1 MAQGESRWNPKD
13 RQVVTNE
20 FPTAPTN
27 DYVLKAKSGKWM
39 VGCKDEAGA
48 IPYVHGQVE
57 LLNTAKEEGGKNIS
71 MLLPMYLT
79 LTPKKE
85 DGKPAVD
92 LAGGITDLC
101 QKLHAEVP
109 DTVTVKTFNAT
120 EDRGQTEALE
130 AKAVKDFLNSLGE
143 FVIKAHVK
151 LNPAKGGWPAKNQVA
166 YFIEDEGNAVG

>member
-13 RQVVTNE
+13 RQVVQNE

-27 DYVLKAKSGKWM
+27 DYVLRAKANKWM
-39 VGCKDEAGA
+39 IGCKDETGA

-57 LLNTAKEEGGKNIS
+57 LLGTAKEEGGKNIS
-71 MLLPMYLT
+71 MLLPFYLT
-79 LTPKKE
+79 LTPRKE

-92 LAGGITDLC
+92 LAGGLTDLC
-101 QKLHAEVP
+101 QKLKAEVP
-109 DTVTVKTFNAT
+109 DTVIVKTFPGT
-120 EDRGQTEALE
+120 DERGQCEALD
-130 AKAVKDFLNSLGE
+130 AKAVQTFLNGLGE

-151 LNPAKGGWPAKNQVA
+151 LNPAKGGWPAKNQVQ